1 MICFDYINIY
11 HFPGMSR
18 TSQVLY
24 LSFQSLLVPLR
35 LALAMLFTL
44 VATFGMGVLV
54 YQTTWLRKKRASDS
68 YGKLLKCGNGM
79 GISRESHGNM
89 IGVWEY
95 PGKYHAEYWIKY
107 GICQRKMGI
116 HK

>member
-1 MICFDYINIY
+1 MIFFDYINIY
-11 HFPGMSR
+11 HFPWMSR

-79 GISRESHGNM
+79 GISRECHGSVG
-89 IGVWEY
+89 ISWE
-95 PGKYHAEYWIKY
+95 YHAEYWIKY
-107 GICQRKMGI
+107 GICQRWGFTNDN
-116 HK
+116 